1 MLIPF
6 LGFGQWV
13 KIFDGT
19 DIDYGFGVV
28 QVADSGFVLAG
39 YTKSYSMSYHHDIF
53 VMKTNKHGDSLW
65 HKTYGGI
72 CAEGARNIIK
82 TSDGGFAIIGEK
94 DCPNNSTDPS
104 AYLLKLDANGD
115 SLWGKYLHQSYGY
128 GYSIQQTNDDGY
140 IIATSYY
147 DYGLLIRTNSL
158 GDTLWTKM
166 YGDSLYTSFEEVK
179 LTNDGGY
186 IVVGENSTTSSNS
199 DDHAFVLKTDS
210 LGNVEWYKIHGGVL
224 HTEGRDILQ
233 LPTDDFIL
241 AGQQAVSLGSQYPV
255 SFLLKTDANGDTLWK
270 KTYPYSN
277 FSWNVVQTTDGGFLL
292 GTEGTDADG
301 WYSVLM
307 IKTDNIGDTLWT
319 SSIYLNAMMYGSVKE
334 TFDGGYIIIAST
346 NDDVCLIKLNA
357 SGAIISS
364 TKDLVLENTNR
375 KLIRISDVLG
385 REANP
390 KSNMPLFYIYD
401 NGTVEKRIIIE

>member
-1 MLIPF
+1 
-6 LGFGQWV
+6 
-13 KIFDGT
+13 
-19 DIDYGFGVV
+19 
-28 QVADSGFVLAG
+28 
-39 YTKSYSMSYHHDIF
+39 MSYHHDIF

-104 AYLLKLDANGD
+104 AYLLRLDANGD

-179 LTNDGGY
+179 VTNDGGY

-199 DDHAFVLKTDS
+199 DDHAFALKTDS
-210 LGNVEWYKIHGGVL
+210 LGNVEWFKIHGGAL

-233 LPTDDFIL
+233 LANNNYIVL
-241 AGQQAVSLGSQYPV
+241 GQQSVSLGSQYPL
-255 SFLLKTDANGDTLWK
+255 SFLLKTDANGDTLWVK
-270 KTYPYSN
+270 KYPYNN
-277 FSWNVVQTTDGGFLL
+277 FAWQVIQTTDGGFLQ
-292 GTEGTDADG
+292 GTQ
-301 WYSVLM
+301 VQ
-307 IKTDNIGDTLWT
+307 
-319 SSIYLNAMMYGSVKE
+319 VVV
-334 TFDGGYIIIAST
+334 II
-346 NDDVCLIKLNA
+346 V
-357 SGAIISS
+357 
-364 TKDLVLENTNR
+364 
-375 KLIRISDVLG
+375 
-385 REANP
+385 
-390 KSNMPLFYIYD
+390 F
-401 NGTVEKRIIIE
+401 